1 MPAQRAGISTY
12 FWIVTNRKSRER
24 RGKVQLVD
32 AREFFVKMRE
42 SLGEKRK
49 EISASQIDEIVR
61 LYGDFAEGDKVKIL
75 PNEAL
80 GFMRIT
86 VERPLRVRWEINDE
100 TLAAV
105 EADPKVA
112 KLDEA
117 DRLTVRGVAAGA
129 GAYNPD

>member
-1 MPAQRAGISTY
+1 M
-12 FWIVTNRKSRER
+12 RK
-24 RGKVQLVD
+24 
-32 AREFFVKMRE
+32 

-49 EISASQIDEIVR
+49 EISASETDEIVR

-100 TLAAV
+100 TLTAV

-117 DRLTVRGVAAGA
+117 DRLTLRASLRERCLQ
-129 GAYNPD
+129 P

>member
-32 AREFFVKMRE
+32 AREFFVKMRK

-86 VERPLRVRWEINDE
+86 VERPLRVRWES
-100 TLAAV
+100 TTR
-105 EADPKVA
+105 
-112 KLDEA
+112 
-117 DRLTVRGVAAGA
+117 RLQQSRPTRRLPSLTRPTHPRCPRRCGSRCLQ
-129 GAYNPD
+129 P